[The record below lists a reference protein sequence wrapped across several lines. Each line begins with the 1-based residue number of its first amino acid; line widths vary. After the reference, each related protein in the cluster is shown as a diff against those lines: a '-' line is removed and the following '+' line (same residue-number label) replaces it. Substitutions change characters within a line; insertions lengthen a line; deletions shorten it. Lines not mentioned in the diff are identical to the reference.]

1 MIVLSE
7 HSFRLAVRLVILAAV
22 ICTQSARALRF
33 KRIQRSIP
41 SGIFSLPPR
50 SVRSL
55 IIDNYDSYTYN
66 IFQAI
71 GARTAHPPVV
81 IRNDQFSSWS
91 EAVRNLDSFDN
102 VIISPGPGNP
112 NNKCDF
118 GLCHEALTSCKV
130 PILGVCLGHQGIG
143 SVFGGKV
150 IGAEVP
156 MHGRIS
162 KIEHTD
168 SDVFHGVSQGSE
180 VVRYHSL
187 VVDPSSFPEKELE
200 VTAWVTNENGKKGE
214 IMGLRHRCK
223 PIFGVQFHPESIRTS
238 CGDTIFDNFVE
249 LTMEFLHQNPP
260 KPAIF
265 NFRIEKSEIKKGGE
279 SYPSRAWS
287 VCDTLAVGPDSGDVD
302 IRNVFELMFGNSSLA
317 FLLDASVN
325 QPEKKFLPP
334 SQFDVAYS
342 QRRQI
347 SYFGALDG
355 TSSDDL
361 EFIDI
366 PSSNFLL
373 RYNRTQ
379 GALTLDFIGRLRSSS
394 ANRSMITTSKTFN
407 QSIFSFIENYI
418 AKGNNHHAS
427 DNSPDRTLDQGLFGY
442 LGYEIGE
449 ELYPTIRN
457 IPFENTSGEE
467 GGPPPDACFLHPES
481 FIQYDYQR
489 RLFSIKSSFD
499 PSFCDS
505 TSELT
510 VNENRTKAKLKSNV
524 DSLKKRL
531 ESVIHQLQANTS
543 LMTSLEATASP
554 LSRNIEVRNRRIVS
568 PQLLAEKTKAQY
580 RHDIETCLE
589 QIKQGETYEVCLTTQ
604 FHGKLKPT
612 PPAEHFTPFEMYKQ
626 LQDRNPAPHSAYL
639 RLQPL
644 PSSGSPINEPI
655 PDLAICC
662 SSPEQYLRINKVRN
676 DILL

>member
-1 MIVLSE
+1 MILTAIACAE
-7 HSFRLAVRLVILAAV
+7 IAK
-22 ICTQSARALRF
+22 ALPL
-33 KRIQRSIP
+33 KRIHRRVS
-41 SGIFSLPPR
+41 SGIFSTR
-50 SVRSL
+50 SPSMKTL

-66 IFQAI
+66 IFQAV
-71 GARTAHPPVV
+71 ASRTTHPPVV

-91 EAVRNLDSFDN
+91 EAVRNLDTFDN

-112 NNKCDF
+112 NNKGDF
-118 GLCHEALTSCKV
+118 GLCLEALTSCEL

-150 IGAEVP
+150 IGAQVP

-200 VTAWVTNENGKKGE
+200 VTAWVANENGGKGE
-214 IMGLRHRCK
+214 IMGLRHRRK
-223 PIFGVQFHPESIRTS
+223 PIFGVQFHPESIRTA
-238 CGDTIFDNFVE
+238 CGDTIFDNFVK
-249 LTMEFLHQNPP
+249 LTTEFHNQNPP

-265 NFRIEKSEIKKGGE
+265 NFHRETSGMKASGL
-279 SYPSRAWS
+279 SSPSQVCS
-287 VCDTLAVGPDSGDVD
+287 VCDTLSVGPDSSNVD
-302 IRNVFELMFGNSSLA
+302 IRTIFELMFGDSSVA
-317 FLLDASVN
+317 FLLDSSVN
-325 QPEKKFLPP
+325 QPEKTLLPP

-342 QRRQI
+342 ERPQV

-355 TSSDDL
+355 TTADDPEL
-361 EFIDI
+361 VDV

-379 GALTLDFIGRLRSSS
+379 GALTLDFIRRLHSSS
-394 ANRSMITTSKTFN
+394 VNRSMITTSKTFN

-418 AKGNNHHAS
+418 AEGSNQHDS
-427 DNSPDRTLDQGLFGY
+427 DHSPDRTLDQGLFGY
-442 LGYEIGE
+442 IGYEVGE
-449 ELYPTIRN
+449 ELYPTMRN
-457 IPFENTSGEE
+457 IPFENASGGE
-467 GGPPPDACFLHPES
+467 GRPPPDACFLHPES
-481 FIQYDYQR
+481 YIQYDHQR

-505 TSELT
+505 SAGQN
-510 VNENRTKAKLKSNV
+510 VNENQMKARLTANV

-531 ESVIHQLQANTS
+531 QSVIHQLQANTT
-543 LMTSLEATASP
+543 LMTSSEGTVPP
-554 LSRNIEVRNRRIVS
+554 LSTINGAPNRRIVS
-568 PQLLAEKTKAQY
+568 PQLLAEKTQAQY

-604 FHGKLKPT
+604 FHGKLNPPPPT
-612 PPAEHFTPFEMYKQ
+612 EHFSPFEMYEQ
-626 LQDRNPAPHSAYL
+626 LQDRNPAPHSAYI
-639 RLQPL
+639 RLQPVPSNDL
-644 PSSGSPINEPI
+644 PLQEPI

-662 SSPEQYLRINKVRN
+662 SSPEQYLRINQVRDN
-676 DILL
+676 TGLL